1 MGDTYFPT
9 MILRDI
15 TQFDRL
21 FQARKLLLNLQ
32 IPHIITLHIGSLE
45 LWSLKGRYGT
55 TAAYQVSE

>member
-9 MILRDI
+9 MIFRDI

-32 IPHIITLHIGSLE
+32 IPHILTLHIGSLE
-45 LWSLKGRYGT
+45 LWSLKGR
-55 TAAYQVSE
+55 